1 MASDGSAPAE
11 RGPGYEF
18 TPDQNKVIGDT
29 ASKMKLVGLIL
40 LVFGLINLAQ
50 AIMFQ
55 VVFHQIQSE
64 SLDVELKDKLVS
76 IDKRERWIITG
87 YLVVVGAVL
96 ACAGAWTRSA
106 GVSFAEIVKT
116 SGKDVSHLMEGF
128 KTLNKMYSLMA
139 TVLVAAILACVVL
152 IVWRASGA
160 GG

>member
-64 SLDVELKDKLVS
+64 ALEVALKDKLVS

-96 ACAGAWTRSA
+96 ACAGAWTRS
-106 GVSFAEIVKT
+106 
-116 SGKDVSHLMEGF
+116 
-128 KTLNKMYSLMA
+128 
-139 TVLVAAILACVVL
+139 
-152 IVWRASGA
+152 
-160 GG
+160 